1 MGRDWA
7 QTPWAVEVQM
17 TQTTAFD
24 LYNKTGSAQ
33 FIAATSVIPSNDPKA
48 RHGPTGNLC
57 Q

>member
-24 LYNKTGSAQ
+24 LYNKTGSEQ
-33 FIAATSVIPSNDPKA
+33 FIAAATMA
-48 RHGPTGNLC
+48 A
-57 Q
+57 